1 MFFGSSKKISHGCA
15 TVFPAVTFFLLSL
28 AEPALGDTM
37 KSKSLKVAAT
47 MLGLFL
53 ISSPALAQEAAHAAS
68 SGTGWGVFGA
78 MLGMGIAAA
87 VCGMGQGRAAAAA
100 LEGIARNPQA
110 AGKIQTPM
118 LIALVFIETLVLFTF
133 GFGFLALG
141 NL

>member
-1 MFFGSSKKISHGCA
+1 MQ
-15 TVFPAVTFFLLSL
+15 
-28 AEPALGDTM
+28 
-37 KSKSLKVAAT
+37 SKSLKVAAVAVA
-47 MLGLFL
+47 LFL
-53 ISSPALAQEAAHAAS
+53 VSTPAFAEGANAS
-68 SGTGWGVFGA
+68 AGTGWGVFGA

-141 NL
+141 SLV

>member
-1 MFFGSSKKISHGCA
+1 MQ
-15 TVFPAVTFFLLSL
+15 
-28 AEPALGDTM
+28 
-37 KSKSLKVAAT
+37 SKSLKVAAT

-53 ISSPALAQEAAHAAS
+53 ISSPALAEDAAGG
-68 SGTGWGVFGA
+68 SGAGLGVVGA
-78 MLGMGIAAA
+78 MLGMGLAAA
-87 VCGMGQGRAAAAA
+87 ICGMGQGRAASAA

-141 NL
+141 KL

>member
-1 MFFGSSKKISHGCA
+1 MQ
-15 TVFPAVTFFLLSL
+15 
-28 AEPALGDTM
+28 
-37 KSKSLKVAAT
+37 SKSLKVAAT

-53 ISSPALAQEAAHAAS
+53 ISSPAMAETGVT

-141 NL
+141 NLAH

>member
-1 MFFGSSKKISHGCA
+1 MQ
-15 TVFPAVTFFLLSL
+15 
-28 AEPALGDTM
+28 
-37 KSKSLKVAAT
+37 SKSLKVAAVAVA
-47 MLGLFL
+47 LFL
-53 ISSPALAQEAAHAAS
+53 VSTPAFAQEAAGAS
-68 SGTGWGVFGA
+68 AGTGWGVFGA